1 MDTEKPPPTW
11 PDAEAAFISE
21 MKRQRAR
28 QNLSQGDLAER
39 VKSLGGNMFQQTIAK
54 LETGQRALRMSEAD
68 VIAGALGMTVSTM
81 LAAAYAPAAQPAE
94 AEARRQFVR
103 VEQRYEQVRV
113 GIHSARERAAQA
125 EHQLVQA
132 QAEAM
137 SLDREAEVL
146 RAELQALAKVLGI
159 SEDDG

>member
-1 MDTEKPPPTW
+1 MDAEKLPPTW

-21 MKRQRAR
+21 MKRQRAK

-81 LAAAYAPAAQPAE
+81 LAAAYAPAVQPAE
-94 AEARRQFVR
+94 ADAKRQLVR
-103 VEQRYEQVRV
+103 IEQRYAQVSTAL
-113 GIHSARERAAQA
+113 HNAREQAAQA
-125 EHQLVQA
+125 ERQLVTAQA
-132 QAEAM
+132 QAMA
-137 SLDREAEVL
+137 LDREAEAL
-146 RAELQALAKVLGI
+146 QTEREILAELLGV
-159 SEDDG
+159 SGSDG